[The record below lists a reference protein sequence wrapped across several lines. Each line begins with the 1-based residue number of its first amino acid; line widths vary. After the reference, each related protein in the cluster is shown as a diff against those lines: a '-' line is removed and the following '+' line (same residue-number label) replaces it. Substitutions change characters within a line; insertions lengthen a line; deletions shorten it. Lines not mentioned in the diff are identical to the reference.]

1 MDLTPLAGQMFK
13 VLVYLIPVVVLI
25 LVLKSRWF
33 KGIFGEFI
41 VNAAAKFL
49 LNKDEYK
56 IIKNV
61 TLPAEGGTTQI
72 DHIIVSQYGVF
83 VIETK
88 NMKGW
93 IYGDPDQPMWTQK
106 IFRHSNRFQNPLRQ
120 NYKHTK
126 TLQQLLGLN
135 DDQVHSVVVFVGVS
149 RFKTDMPEN
158 VTYGLG
164 YIRYIKS
171 FKSKVLSPD
180 QVTRIMDSIEEGRLG
195 PSFKTHRAHARNV
208 QEAVREK
215 QNSIACPRCGS
226 EMVLPRSEKGGDQN
240 GQSGDA
246 TDTPGAGAQSTS
258 PEKPDHVKSRYGQP
272 ALMSPDLS
280 RLLN

>member
-13 VLVYLIPVVVLI
+13 VLGYLIPVVVLI
-25 LVLKSRWF
+25 LMLKSRWF

-41 VNAAAKFL
+41 VNAAAKLL
-49 LNKDEYK
+49 LNKDAYK

-72 DHIIVSQYGVF
+72 DHVIVSVYGVF

-106 IFRHSNRFQNPLRQ
+106 IYRHSNRFQNPLRQ

-126 TLQQLLGLN
+126 TLQQHLELN
-135 DDQVHSVVVFVGVS
+135 NGQVHPVVVFVGES
-149 RFKTDMPEN
+149 KFKTNMPEN

-164 YIRYIKS
+164 YIRYVKS
-171 FKSKVLSPD
+171 FKTKVFSPD
-180 QVTRIMDSIEEGRLG
+180 QVARIIDSIDEGRLS
-195 PSFKTHRAHARNV
+195 PSFKTHREHARHV
-208 QEAVREK
+208 QETIREK
-215 QNSIACPRCGS
+215 QNSVACPRCGS
-226 EMVLPRSEKGGDQN
+226 EMVLRRSKKGGDQS
-240 GQSGDA
+240 GQFWGCSGYPRCRG
-246 TDTPGAGAQSTS
+246 TVNIT
-258 PEKPDHVKSRYGQP
+258 
-272 ALMSPDLS
+272 
-280 RLLN
+280 